1 LFYYVVNLVYFWRKL
16 IKLSEMETTSTP
28 ESKQPKKKS
37 KAIFVLPV
45 ILGLGLFFGIRA
57 YIHSQHYES
66 TDNAQI
72 ETNTLPVIS
81 RVSGYVD
88 SIGVTD
94 FGDVKAGQLILEID
108 DHEYILAVKQAEADL
123 LSAQADLSVAQSNL
137 GNSNANSGVVKAN
150 SDVQKTRLDKAKADL
165 ARDEALFNEGSI
177 TRKQFEDSKSN
188 YETTLK
194 QLDANNQQLL
204 LANSQNVTSN
214 AQIERAKAAV
224 ELRQAMLDQAKLR
237 LSYTKIYSTI
247 NGKIG
252 KRNLERGQFIQPG
265 QSLMTVVNSDI
276 FWIVANFKET
286 QVENLKV
293 GQEVNIEIDGY
304 PDTEIKGKVE
314 SLSEATGARF
324 SLLPPDNASGNFVK
338 VTQRVPVKISIEN
351 IKDLQSILK
360 AGMSVDVSVRI
371 K

>member
-1 LFYYVVNLVYFWRKL
+1 
-16 IKLSEMETTSTP
+16 METTTTESTT
-28 ESKQPKKKS
+28 PKKKN
-37 KAIFVLPV
+37 KAIFILPV
-45 ILGLGLFFGIRA
+45 IIGLGAFFGIKA
-57 YIHSQHYES
+57 YIHSLNYES

-88 SIGVTD
+88 SISVSD
-94 FGDVKAGQLILEID
+94 FGDVKAGQLILQID
-108 DHEYILAVKQAEADL
+108 DNEYKLAVKQAQADL
-123 LSAQADLSVAQSNL
+123 LSAMADLSVAQSNL
-137 GNSNANSGVVKAN
+137 TNSSANSGVVKAN
-150 SDVQKTRLDKAKADL
+150 SDVQKTRLDKAKSDL
-165 ARDEALFNEGSI
+165 ARDEALFKEGSI
-177 TRKQFEDSKSN
+177 TKKQVEDSRSN

-194 QLDANNQQLL
+194 QLDANNQQLV
-204 LANSQNVTSN
+204 LANSQNATSN
-214 AQIERAKAAV
+214 AQIEKAKAAV
-224 ELRQAMLDQAKLR
+224 ELRQAMLDQAQLR

-252 KRNLERGQFIQPG
+252 KRNLEQGQYIQAG
-265 QSLMTVVNSDI
+265 QNLMTVVNNDL

-286 QVENLKV
+286 QVEHLKL
-293 GQEVNIEIDGY
+293 GQEVTVEIDGY
-304 PDTEIKGKVE
+304 PDTEVKGKIE

-351 IKDLQSILK
+351 IKEVRAILK
-360 AGMSVDVSVRI
+360 AGMSVGVSVHI

>member
-1 LFYYVVNLVYFWRKL
+1 
-16 IKLSEMETTSTP
+16 METTATP
-28 ESKQPKKKS
+28 EATTSKKKN
-37 KAIFVLPV
+37 KAIFILPV
-45 ILGLGLFFGIRA
+45 IIGLGAFFGIKT
-57 YIHSQHYES
+57 YIHSLNYES

-88 SIGVTD
+88 SISVLD
-94 FGDVKAGQLILEID
+94 FGDVKAGQLILQID
-108 DHEYILAVKQAEADL
+108 DNEYKLAVKQAQADL
-123 LSAQADLSVAQSNL
+123 LSAMADLSVAQSNL
-137 GNSNANSGVVKAN
+137 NNSGANSDVVKAN
-150 SDVQKTRLDKAKADL
+150 SDVQKTRLDKAKMDL
-165 ARDEALFNEGSI
+165 ARDEALFKEGSI
-177 TRKQFEDSKSN
+177 TKKQFEDSKSN

-194 QLDANNQQLL
+194 QLDANNQQLV

-214 AQIERAKAAV
+214 AQIEKAKATV
-224 ELRQAMLDQAKLR
+224 ELRQALLDQAQLR

-252 KRNLERGQFIQPG
+252 KRNLERGQFIQAG
-265 QSLMTVVNSDI
+265 QNLMTVVSNDV
-276 FWIVANFKET
+276 FWVIANFKET
-286 QVENLKV
+286 QVEHLKL
-293 GQEVNIEIDGY
+293 GQQVNVEIDGY
-304 PDTEIKGKVE
+304 PDTEVKGKIE

-351 IKDLQSILK
+351 IKEVQVILK
-360 AGMSVDVSVRI
+360 AGMSVDVSVHI